1 MALGLPGSPIT
12 PVVVPLDPIMN
23 HAFRVWQANLGILV
37 VVTVI
42 PAAISWAIA
51 IPQGIAQAALDANN
65 AHEGAIA
72 VVVIGNIIQQVV
84 ALFLGIGQT
93 QISLKLARGMPAT
106 IGELFGGGQRFL
118 PVLGAGLIFIIVL
131 YAGVLACIVPGILWA
146 LWFWPFYFLL
156 IEERAS
162 IMGSFSLASKITE
175 GNRATAFILALCGM
189 GIVLLGCLALCVG
202 MLFALPLVS
211 VMWATAYLMMSGQ
224 LPSQPQYVR

>member
-1 MALGLPGSPIT
+1 MALGAPGSPIT

-42 PAAISWAIA
+42 PVAISLVVAIPLAIA
-51 IPQGIAQAALDANN
+51 QVALDANN
-65 AHEGAIA
+65 AHEGAVA
-72 VVVIGNIIQQVV
+72 VSIIGQILQQLV

-93 QISLKLARGMPAT
+93 QISLKLARGMPAA
-106 IGELFGGGQRFL
+106 IGDLFAGGPRFL
-118 PVLGAGLIFIIVL
+118 PVLGAGLIALIAF
-131 YAGVLACIVPGILWA
+131 YAGVIACLVPAILLF

-162 IMGSFSLASKITE
+162 ILGSFSLASKITE
-175 GNRATAFILALCGM
+175 GNRATAFILVLCGM
-189 GIVLLGCLALCVG
+189 GIGLLGCMAICVG
-202 MLFALPLVS
+202 ALFALPLVS

-224 LPSQPQYVR
+224 LPSHPQYVR